1 MTIDLEKLDIEFK
14 TKAKKCDS
22 LEKKM
27 IFCESFLKK
36 YKVQLPP
43 STMVLGAPS
52 ISETPEVRFCKQL
65 KVGCQVNKHSILNNT
80 YSESDVHRELCKAM
94 FEKLLDDG
102 FIRKYDEFDIITN
115 TQRYGMTLW
124 VSREI

>member
-1 MTIDLEKLDIEFK
+1 MVVVPYIFLEMTHR
-14 TKAKKCDS
+14 
-22 LEKKM
+22 
-27 IFCESFLKK
+27 K

-43 STMVLGAPS
+43 S
-52 ISETPEVRFCKQL
+52 SETPEEVRFCKQL
-65 KVGCQVNKHSILNNT
+65 KVRCEVNKHSILDNI

-102 FIRKYDEFDIITN
+102 FIRKYDEFDIVTN